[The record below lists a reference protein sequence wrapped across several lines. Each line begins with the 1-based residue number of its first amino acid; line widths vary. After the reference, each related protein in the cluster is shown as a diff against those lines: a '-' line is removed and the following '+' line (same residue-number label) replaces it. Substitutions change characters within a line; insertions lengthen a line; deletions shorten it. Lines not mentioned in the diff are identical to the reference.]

1 MIWKLN
7 AYVHVLY
14 YYAKNMGLPEAG
26 YRIKHKLFYSKRKKP
41 VDYTS
46 WRKSH
51 IKEVRLENTNE
62 INRDGISYFIRPS
75 FGVCFY
81 DLDDAADKKEIAA
94 YPFVKSLRNGTLKD
108 YRIVKLPKTTD
119 RDELIRAVKSV
130 KEEYLFFARKDDF
143 FHPSGIAALSN
154 LVSDSDAAPD
164 AVYTDEDSFDVVKG
178 ELKFSDPYMKPDYSP
193 YYQEGANYIRRMT
206 VVSKKL
212 MLELLEDLNS
222 EAELPASLSNG
233 VDEMNPDF
241 IFRVLEHAHRV
252 GHLDMPVYSARK
264 SEGDTGL
271 EPVTDAHK
279 YIDYVKEHF
288 QRAGR
293 TADVSIENEGTSHA
307 TVKISY
313 PVTGD
318 PLVSVIIPN
327 KDHADDLKRAVN
339 SVASGTYKNLE
350 FLIVENNSEL
360 DETEEA
366 YKELLARKDINVR
379 LLRYEKEG
387 FNYSAIN
394 NMAAREAKGEYLLL
408 LNNDIEMV
416 NPDAIREMLGYCQR
430 PDVGMTGARLYFE
443 DKTIQHAGV
452 VIGIGGLAD
461 HLLRGLVETDELI
474 KLYTGVSREYSAV
487 TAACAMIDRELFFEI
502 GCFDEEIKVA
512 FNDVDL
518 CMKVTEKGKRIVY
531 VAQAVL
537 NHYESKSRGQDD
549 TLKKQKRFFE
559 EVKSFSDRWHDRMM
573 ARDRYYNRN
582 LTLVRTD
589 ASLKE

>member
-1 MIWKLN
+1 MSNVIWKLN
-7 AYVHVLY
+7 AYTHVLY

-26 YRIKHKLFYSKRKKP
+26 YRIKHKLCYSRRKKP
-41 VDYTS
+41 VDYTA
-46 WRKSH
+46 WRKTH
-51 IKEVRLENTNE
+51 IREVKLESSKEV
-62 INRDGISYFIRPS
+62 NRDGISFFLRPS

-81 DLDDAADKKEIAA
+81 DMDEDADKKTIAS

-108 YRIVKLPKTTD
+108 YRIVKLPRTVHKN
-119 RDELIRAVKSV
+119 ELLKAVRSV
-130 KEEYLFFARKDDF
+130 NEDYLLFARREDIL
-143 FHPSGIAALSN
+143 HPTTIAALSN
-154 LVSDSDAAPD
+154 LVSGEDKIYD
-164 AVYTDEDSFDVVKG
+164 AVYTDEDSFEEEGG
-178 ELKFSDPYMKPDYSP
+178 ELRYSDPCMKPDYAS
-193 YYQEGANYIRRMT
+193 YYQEGTNYIRRMT

-212 MLELLEDLNS
+212 LTELIEETDG
-222 EAELPASLSNG
+222 EELPECLSNG
-233 VDEMNPDF
+233 IDEMNPDF
-241 IFRVLEHAHRV
+241 IFRVLEHAESV

-264 SEGDTGL
+264 GNS
-271 EPVTDAHK
+271 EPVTDAHA
-279 YIDYVKEHF
+279 YIGYVKEHF
-288 QRAGR
+288 ARTGR
-293 TADVSIENEGTSHA
+293 QADVSLADEKTGHA

-313 PVTGD
+313 PVKGE

-339 SVASGTYKNLE
+339 SIAAGTYKKLE
-350 FLIVENNSEL
+350 FIIVENNSEL
-360 DETEEA
+360 EETEEA
-366 YKELLARKDINVR
+366 YKELLAREDIDVK
-379 LLRYEKEG
+379 LLRYEKKG

-394 NMAAREAKGEYLLL
+394 NMAVREAKGDYLLL

-416 NPDAIREMLGYCQR
+416 EPDAVREMLGYAMR
-430 PDVGMTGARLYFE
+430 PDVGMVGARLYFE
-443 DKTIQHAGV
+443 DRTIQHVGV

-461 HLLRGLVETDELI
+461 HILRGLAETDELI
-474 KLYTGVSREYSAV
+474 CRYTGVSREYSAV
-487 TAACAMIDRELFFEI
+487 TAACAMISRKLFLELN
-502 GCFDEEIKVA
+502 GFDENIKVA

-518 CMKVTEKGKRIVY
+518 CMKVTERGKKIIY

-582 LTLVRTD
+582 LTVVRTD

>member
-1 MIWKLN
+1 
-7 AYVHVLY
+7 
-14 YYAKNMGLPEAG
+14 MGLPEAG

-41 VDYTS
+41 VDYTA

-51 IKEVRLENTNE
+51 IREVALENTRE
-62 INRDGISYFIRPS
+62 INRDGISFFIRPS

-81 DLDDAADKKEIAA
+81 DMEDGADKKTVAS
-94 YPFVKSLRNGTLKD
+94 YPFVKSLRIGTLKD
-108 YRIVKLPKTTD
+108 YRIVRLPRTSDK
-119 RDELIRAVKSV
+119 RELIKAVKSV
-130 KEEYLFFARKDDF
+130 KEDYLLFARKDDLL
-143 FHPSGIAALSN
+143 HPTTIAALSN
-154 LVSDSDAAPD
+154 LVSGADKIYD
-164 AVYTDEDSFDVVKG
+164 AVYTDEDSFEEIKG
-178 ELKFSDPYMKPDYSP
+178 EFKYSDPYMKPDYAS

-212 MLELLEDLNS
+212 MLDMLENMSDD
-222 EAELPASLSNG
+222 EPLPEFLSNG
-233 VDEMNPDF
+233 VDEMNPGF
-241 IFRVLEHAHRV
+241 IFRVLEHAQKV

-264 SEGDTGL
+264 GGV
-271 EPVTDAHK
+271 EPVTDAHE
-279 YIDYVKEHF
+279 YIGYVKEHF
-288 QRAGR
+288 ARIGR
-293 TADVSIENEGTSHA
+293 NAEISIDNEKTEHA

-313 PVTGD
+313 PVKGE

-327 KDHADDLKRAVN
+327 KDHAEDLKRAVD
-339 SVASGTYKNLE
+339 SVAAGTYKKLE
-350 FLIVENNSEL
+350 FIIVENNSEL
-360 DETEEA
+360 EETEAA
-366 YKELLARKDINVR
+366 YKELLDRRDIDVK

-394 NMAAREAKGEYLLL
+394 NMAVKEAKGEYLLL

-416 NPDAIREMLGYCQR
+416 NPDAIREMLGYTMR

-443 DKTIQHAGV
+443 DGTIQHAGV

-461 HLLRGLVETDELI
+461 HLLRGLSETDELI
-474 KLYTGVSREYSAV
+474 CRYTGVSREYSAV
-487 TAACAMIDRELFFEI
+487 TAACAMISKELFLEL
-502 GCFDEEIKVA
+502 GGFDESIEVA

-518 CMKVTEKGKRIVY
+518 CMKVTDRGKKIIY

-549 TLKKQKRFFE
+549 TLKKQKRFFA

-573 ARDRYYNRN
+573 ARDRYYNKN